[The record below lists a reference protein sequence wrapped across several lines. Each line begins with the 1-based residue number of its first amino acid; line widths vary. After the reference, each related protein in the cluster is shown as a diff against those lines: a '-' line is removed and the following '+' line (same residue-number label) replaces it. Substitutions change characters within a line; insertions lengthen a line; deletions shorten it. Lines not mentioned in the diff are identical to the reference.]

1 MNQKPISVVLIPGY
15 MLDESL
21 WNELIDEMPKE
32 WNISRATL
40 KQGQTIKEIA
50 QNIVKNAPE
59 SFVLIGF
66 SLGGYLSL
74 IHI

>member
-32 WNISRATL
+32 R
-40 KQGQTIKEIA
+40 
-50 QNIVKNAPE
+50 
-59 SFVLIGF
+59 
-66 SLGGYLSL
+66 
-74 IHI
+74 